1 MCVNR
6 RKHATKDGRR
16 WVFKVRY
23 KTYEGIWK
31 QYTSRCFHT
40 KKEAEEAQMIF
51 IMEKKKMKGRK
62 IMNIKELCD
71 LFYSYQKNKVKNTTL
86 YTYVQRRKYFK
97 LIEEI
102 KLHELTVEDYKLWRN
117 SLDDSKLS
125 TAYKNDILKFFKELL
140 KYAERWY
147 GYDFR
152 DLYNK
157 FDKFRDPNAIIEEG
171 INYYT
176 YEEFKK
182 FISVETDLK
191 YRVAFELL
199 YFCGLR
205 RGELLALTW
214 KYINFDTN
222 ELSVKQNLVE
232 NRLEGGYLI
241 TSPKTRSSIRTIPLF
256 NKLVED
262 LKELKEKDSKNP
274 NFNNN
279 WFVVGNEKYLPI
291 TNLMT
296 RKNKNCKLAGL
307 KQIRLH
313 DFRHSCASLLISMNS
328 NVAVVAKYLGH
339 SKIEE
344 TLNTYTHF
352 FQSDLDKVVEIL
364 DKIQKVC

>member
-1 MCVNR
+1 MCVI
-6 RKHATKDGRR
+6 KTKDTTKDGRR
-16 WVFKVRY
+16 WIFKVTY
-23 KTYEGIWK
+23 KTYEGKKK
-31 QYTSRCFHT
+31 QYSSRKFHT
-40 KKEAEEAQMIF
+40 KKEAEEAKMVF
-51 IMEKKKMKGRK
+51 ILEKKKWKGRK
-62 IMNIKELCD
+62 IMNVKELCD
-71 LFYSYQKNKVKNTTL
+71 AFYSYQKNKVKNTTL

-97 LIEEI
+97 LIEDI
-102 KLHELTVEDYKLWRN
+102 KLHELTVEDYKEWRN
-117 SLDDSKLS
+117 SIDDSKLS

-157 FDKFRDPNAIIEEG
+157 FDKFRDPNAIIDES

-176 YEEFKK
+176 YDEFKK
-182 FISVETDLK
+182 FISVENDLK
-191 YRVAFELL
+191 YKVAFEIL

-214 KYINFDTN
+214 KHIDFDTN

-256 NKLVED
+256 SKFVEHLRE
-262 LKELKEKDSKNP
+262 LKELDSKNP
-274 NFNNN
+274 NFNND
-279 WFVVGNEKYLPI
+279 WFVVGNDRHLPI
-291 TNLMT
+291 TNLVN
-296 RKNKNCKLAGL
+296 RKNNNCKLAGL
-307 KQIRLH
+307 KQIRIH
-313 DFRHSCASLLISMNS
+313 DFRHSCASLLISKNS

-364 DKIQKVC
+364 NKI